1 MKINST
7 AASIRQNTTQA
18 LLNAQKQQQVQ
29 NTANDDKAAAS
40 QQAGMNTPPYAVNL
54 ATQGTGDTQG
64 LTLDEIAKLQDD
76 VSKSQ
81 QLMIS
86 QLTEVNAKLQ
96 GYQDQGIGKL
106 NFDGLNIDT
115 SQFALPAVATTPE
128 EAQQALSEGGDWSVD
143 AVAGRIMDMAT
154 SIAGGDET
162 KLEQMRSAV
171 QKGFEQAGA
180 AFNKVYGT
188 TDMPQ
193 ITQDTQAEIMKRFDS
208 VQASYQQAAGGTT
221 QTGNEQLVNA
231 AKEVM

>member
-1 MKINST
+1 MEINSN

-18 LLNAQKQQQVQ
+18 LLSAQNQQRAQGTEKNEGQAAPQSGLNA
-29 NTANDDKAAAS
+29 
-40 QQAGMNTPPYAVNL
+40 PPYAVNL
-54 ATQGTGDTQG
+54 ATQGTGDTKG
-64 LTLDEIAKLQDD
+64 LSLDEISKLQDD
-76 VSKSQ
+76 VSRSQ

-86 QLTEVNAKLQ
+86 QLTEINAKLQ
-96 GYQDQGIGKL
+96 GYQAQGVGKL

-115 SQFALPAVATTPE
+115 SKFVLPSVATTPE
-128 EAQQALSEGGDWSVD
+128 EAKQAIGEGGDWSVD

-154 SIAGGDET
+154 SIAGGDEK
-162 KLEQMRSAV
+162 KLEQMRTAV

-188 TDMPQ
+188 QDMPQ
-193 ITQDTQAEIMKRFDS
+193 ITKDTQDEVMKRFDS
-208 VQASYQQAAGGTT
+208 VKASYQQAASGTT